1 MFVFLTNDLNLFI
14 TLSLTIKQVK
24 LERSNVLINKF
35 IYRRLNVCM
44 CVLDCKFFCNKIN
57 NNFSIF
63 LYLNV
68 RQNLW
73 NNILLIIIML
83 IVKEIG
89 FMKLTFHLFS
99 YFLLYKFHGVLHN
112 RIHWQVSKKIGP
124 NLNINVNSKRETIH
138 KLFLNFP

>member
-57 NNFSIF
+57 KNFSIF

-89 FMKLTFHLFS
+89 FMKLTFHYFHIFYCISFMEFS
-99 YFLLYKFHGVLHN
+99 TIVFIDKFQRKLVPILTLTL
-112 RIHWQVSKKIGP
+112 IAKEKQS
-124 NLNINVNSKRETIH
+124 INC
-138 KLFLNFP
+138 F